1 MNKVELAI
9 NEETCFSHLQ
19 LQKRRRCYRESSQL
33 LRNPRMSGAKYILDC

>member
-19 LQKRRRCYRESSQL
+19 SQERRRCYRETSQL
-33 LRNPRMSGAKYILDC
+33 LGNHRMSGAKYILDC